1 MNPVSDRNLGDPL
14 PDVFPPDDPV
24 ARFVVSIAMA
34 SNDIERALRD
44 VLRAGENDDPDF
56 THRIRLSVGHLVEA
70 LDALSSYSQEFGDIR
85 GLMNRIP
92 PAGQKNLSGARGTIQ
107 RAGSRVLKNVRD
119 NTLHYPSAERRY
131 SPTSDVQ
138 LRDAILAMADRG
150 AELLLDEPTGAITY
164 TFADDI
170 ALAMT
175 IGRNAPTSEDIV
187 RQAEIARDGPLNFVL

>member
-85 GLMNRIP
+85 GLMNRILP
-92 PAGQKNLSGARGTIQ
+92 DRRTSQGRAGRFSARGV
-107 RAGSRVLKNVRD
+107 A
-119 NTLHYPSAERRY
+119 AEER
-131 SPTSDVQ
+131 SGQHVSLSV
-138 LRDAILAMADRG
+138 G
-150 AELLLDEPTGAITY
+150 
-164 TFADDI
+164 
-170 ALAMT
+170 
-175 IGRNAPTSEDIV
+175 
-187 RQAEIARDGPLNFVL
+187 